1 MYKKGYQSREE
12 TVQSSVITKLK
23 GVVMTNNTESGL
35 YLWGAEDYVIPPT
48 VRSGNI
54 WGGFMYTGKAG
65 AVHSFTA
72 R

>member
-48 VRSGNI
+48 VRFRDFL
-54 WGGFMYTGKAG
+54 GGFMYTGRADTQY
-65 AVHSFTA
+65 TA
-72 R
+72 YC